1 MQRPRRRCRARRR
14 WFPAAFRLPA
24 FASWASC
31 PARGFRPSCDR
42 PTVPPEAAR
51 TRTGFPCSARMRC
64 GWIGCLLYP
73 GGSGARTTGA
83 CPRPPP
89 AASQRPAPVTLDYDP
104 PQDVY
109 LTRHQQRFTVV
120 HPSQP
125 SPRLWPPAERDPR
138 AFPRAPHPAG
148 HDPAAH
154 ARAWTGYGHCPDY
167 VPGISQP
174 PSTYSLTTC
183 DNASQRARYVRQCE
197 RGITRPRPGDGVPVV
212 VAGVTSG
219 QSGDR

>member
-1 MQRPRRRCRARRR
+1 MASFSRRHS
-14 WFPAAFRLPA
+14 LPE
-24 FASWASC
+24 ASC

-51 TRTGFPCSARMRC
+51 TRAGFPCSARMRY

-83 CPRPPP
+83 YPRPPP

-138 AFPRAPHPAG
+138 AFPWAPHPAG

-154 ARAWTGYGHCPDY
+154 ARAGTGYGHCPDY

-183 DNASQRARYVRQCE
+183 DNASQHAEYVPKLRAGPDICAGQNDFRTGLENRY
-197 RGITRPRPGDGVPVV
+197 GW
-212 VAGVTSG
+212 
-219 QSGDR
+219 